1 MLEKLAPYQ
10 SGLIF
15 LLVAGGFVALLLAD
29 LGSANQVRCSLCVQF
44 DGRRECAS
52 GQGVDR
58 QDALQS
64 AQGVAC
70 APMTSGPND
79 AFRCTT
85 TPPSQV
91 SCTDV

>member
-1 MLEKLAPYQ
+1 MLEKLKPYQ

-29 LGSANQVRCSLCVQF
+29 LGATNEVRCSLCVEF
-44 DGRRECAS
+44 GGRRECAT
-52 GQGVDR
+52 GQGVNR
-58 QDALQS
+58 RDALQS

-79 AFRCTT
+79 AFRCTA

-91 SCTDV
+91 SCTDL